1 MNLQKTR
8 TLLREVFPGA
18 LNALLASAGLF
29 LLSACSPSAGPGPQV
44 PPGGSPGQGAVDE
57 SFKLDYAEKERGRP
71 GGTLR
76 VSIAADPLVLDNQ
89 VTYTGQWFAR
99 IVGDFLVYLDEDGRI
114 GPYLATSWEVSPDGK
129 TYTFHLRRDVTFS
142 DGTKFDAEAVRANF
156 ARIKDPRTHGEL
168 STALLQPYIDGK
180 VIDDHTFQARLREP
194 FGGFLNVLASSY
206 FCMLSPKAIRENPKG
221 LSEKPVATG
230 PFVVESYTRNQGI
243 VFTRRRD
250 YNWAPPGIGHA
261 GPAYLDRIEVSFVP
275 EALVRYTSLVAGQYD
290 LTLSSP
296 PQNAPAIRADPSLV
310 LKNFIMPGIPTRM
323 PFFNTEKAPFNDVRV
338 RKAFA
343 LAVDREGVARIM
355 GFGEF
360 RLKTDFLSSISRYY
374 DPAYKDVLNYDVA
387 GANGLLDEAG
397 WTGRDAEGYRT
408 KNGRRLSATVYLSQ
422 STTALVA
429 IQSDV
434 KKVGFELKLRLYPA
448 TQLKALVM
456 NNEYQATSG
465 GLSYNGNTPD
475 VLYIRYHSSQ
485 INTGRFI
492 GQNDSRLS
500 DAELDDLL
508 ARARASRDP
517 AELKR
522 LYSLAQKRLVE
533 LVPAVPLY
541 EAQLSAAYKTYVKGV
556 LFDTS
561 NNNPFF
567 TAAWLDQ

>member
-1 MNLQKTR
+1 M
-8 TLLREVFPGA
+8 LRKA
-18 LNALLASAGLF
+18 LAAALGVLLAVPGIF
-29 LLSACSPSAGPGPQV
+29 LLSACSPSTDRGLQV
-44 PPGGSPGQGAVDE
+44 SAGGSPGQGAVEE
-57 SFKLDYAEKERGRP
+57 SFRLDYVEKEPGRA

-76 VSIAADPLVLDNQ
+76 ASIAADPLVLDNQ

-114 GPYLATSWEVSPDGK
+114 GPYLATSWEISPDGK
-129 TYTFHLRRDVTFS
+129 LYTFHLRHDVTFS
-142 DGTKFDAEAVRANF
+142 DGTKFDAEAVRANL

-168 STALLQPYIDGK
+168 STALLDPYAEGR
-180 VIDDHTFQARLREP
+180 VIDEYTFQARLREP

-221 LSEKPVATG
+221 LVERPVATG
-230 PFVVESYTRNQGI
+230 PFLVESYTRNQGI
-243 VFTRRRD
+243 VFVRRPD
-250 YNWAPPGIGHA
+250 YHWSPPRIGHS

-310 LKNFIMPGIPTRM
+310 LKNFIMPGIPTRI
-323 PFFNTEKAPFNDVRV
+323 PFFNTEKAPFDDVRV

-360 RLKTDFLSSISRYY
+360 RLKTDFLFSNSRYY
-374 DPAYKDVLNYDVA
+374 DPSFKDVLNYDPA
-387 GANGLLDEAG
+387 AANRLLDEAG

-408 KNGRRLSATVYLSQ
+408 RNGRRLSAAVYLSQ
-422 STTALVA
+422 SSTALVA

-434 KKVGFELKLRLYPA
+434 KKIGFELTIRQYPA
-448 TQLKALVM
+448 TQLKALIL
-456 NNEYQATSG
+456 NNDYQATSG

-500 DAELDDLL
+500 DPQLDDLL
-508 ARARASRDP
+508 GRARASRDP

-522 LYSLAQKRLVE
+522 LYSKAQGRLVE

-541 EAQLSAAYKTYVKGV
+541 EAQLSAAYQSYVKGI

-567 TAAWLDQ
+567 TAAWLDR